1 MARPRPYRKRNI
13 RRRVPNRKGRSFGSV
28 ASGILSRN
36 PYGSVA
42 LKAYK
47 MARRLMDSTNIEYK
61 ELQTL
66 SSSQTPPYS
75 GTIYTLN
82 TVAQGDD
89 FNQRIGD
96 SIKCQNLTLR
106 GKILPPPS
114 SNAAEFIR
122 LTIFWDKQNVITT
135 GGQLWNNAG
144 GTLAPFSQKTEDTKY
159 QSKVLYDRTWKLI
172 PNTDN
177 DAQQFTV
184 VLPINMHTHYS
195 GNTTTI
201 KDGALKMCL
210 ISDQTTAVHLVS
222 FDSIVSYTDN

>member
-1 MARPRPYRKRNI
+1 MVNKKQYGRKRYTKYGKK
-13 RRRVPNRKGRSFGSV
+13 RGMFSRVARMGMKYATAGST
-28 ASGILSRN
+28 AM
-36 PYGSVA
+36 VA
-42 LKAYK
+42 L
-47 MARRLMDSTNIEYK
+47 RLAKRVADAVNTEYK
-61 ELQTL
+61 EIQTL
-66 SSSQTPPYS
+66 SSSQTPPNS

-96 SIKCQNLTLR
+96 SIKVQNLTLR
-106 GKILPPPS
+106 GKILPPAM

-122 LTIFWDKQNVITT
+122 LTIFWDKQNVIST
-135 GGQLWNNAG
+135 GGLLWNNAG
-144 GTLAPFSQKTEDTKY
+144 GSLAPFSQKTEDTKY
-159 QSKVLYDRTWKLI
+159 QSKVLYDKVWKLI

-177 DAQQFTV
+177 DAQHFQV
-184 VLPINMHTHYS
+184 VLPINLHTHYS

-210 ISDQTTAVHLVS
+210 ISDSTTAAHLVS